1 MIKILLVE
9 DEPDMLDLTAYVL
22 RRERFVVVEAADG
35 AQALRRWKVDRP
47 DVVVLDLGLPGIEGF
62 EVLRQI
68 RAESET
74 PVLILTARK
83 DVRDVLR
90 AFNLGTDDF
99 IAKPFEFRVLI
110 AHIRAI
116 LRRAKLVE
124 QEVREPRV
132 EANGLSLDPETYEVT
147 WRDQYC
153 RLTPTEFRIL
163 YLLATNSGRVVS
175 SNRLYTYVWG
185 SDGGDANALRSHIS
199 HLRHKLE
206 IGGAA
211 PGEIASVPAV
221 GYVFRPAAPQ
231 IAAQPAVGAPASVPS
246 PDAAIRAEVEPAPI
260 AAN

>member
-124 QEVREPRV
+124 QDVREPRV
-132 EANGLSLDPETYEVT
+132 DVNGLSLDPETYEVT

-211 PGEIASVPAV
+211 PGAIASVPAV
-221 GYVFRPAAPQ
+221 GYVFRPAAPPA
-231 IAAQPAVGAPASVPS
+231 IAAQPAVMAPTSLSNTPVAASDRSESVATS
-246 PDAAIRAEVEPAPI
+246 
-260 AAN
+260 